1 MIALEFCSRFPDL
14 VASLTLVGG
23 TPKFLSDESFPDGTA
38 KGELRRLRG
47 RLLRDRLL
55 AFTSFHQILFTEQEK
70 TQPLI
75 MLKVRDS
82 LKTDQEISVQALLE
96 GLNILEE
103 ADLRTVL
110 SSIKVPVLIIHGDSD
125 RLCPAGAARYLH
137 QHITQSQL
145 RIFPNCGHLPFLTR
159 EEEFNQALDDFLM
172 WIGGQ
177 TGRPEV
183 PHLYREKVLTGEQNL
198 PIEGADL

>member
-1 MIALEFCSRFPDL
+1 MRS
-14 VASLTLVGG
+14 
-23 TPKFLSDESFPDGTA
+23 
-38 KGELRRLRG
+38 

-55 AFTSFHQILFTEQEK
+55 AFSSFHQILFTDQEK
-70 TQPLI
+70 TQSL

-82 LKTDQEISVQALLE
+82 LKTDQEISEQALLD

-110 SSIKVPVLIIHGDSD
+110 SAIKIPVLIIHGDSD
-125 RLCPAGAARYLH
+125 QLCPVGAARYLH
-137 QHITQSQL
+137 QHIPHSQL

-172 WIGGQ
+172 WIGGARPADQ
-177 TGRPEV
+177 RFPISTG
-183 PHLYREKVLTGEQNL
+183 KK
-198 PIEGADL
+198 I